1 MVVRRVQTSSAA
13 RVQTVRTSPPT
24 VSSPSRF
31 SGVDGTRSIF
41 FRLNSPVDEHSG
53 GSWMDEA
60 CIVSTRRETTWYFPA
75 VLHSQYATWP
85 RKTGG
90 RECLASFAIGP

>member
-1 MVVRRVQTSSAA
+1 
-13 RVQTVRTSPPT
+13 
-24 VSSPSRF
+24 
-31 SGVDGTRSIF
+31 
-41 FRLNSPVDEHSG
+41 
-53 GSWMDEA
+53 MDEA

-90 RECLASFAIGP
+90 RECLASFAIGPTSSMS